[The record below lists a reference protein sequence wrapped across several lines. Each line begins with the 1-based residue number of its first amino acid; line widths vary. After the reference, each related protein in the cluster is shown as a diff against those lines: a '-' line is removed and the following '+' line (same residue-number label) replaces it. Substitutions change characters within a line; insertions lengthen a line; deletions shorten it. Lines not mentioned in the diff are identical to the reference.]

1 MSKKRVRESRNG
13 VTLTKLVLFGGIPR
27 KPIGTK
33 YIVQSPRKPEG
44 REFDTLA
51 AAQKYFN
58 VQASLRSK
66 VQAKNDRD

>member
-13 VTLTKLVLFGGIPR
+13 VTLTEVILFGGAPR
-27 KPIGTK
+27 RPTCAK

-44 REFDTLA
+44 REFDTLT

-66 VQAKNDRD
+66 VQAKSDRD